1 MVGGL
6 GDCLII
12 ICSKEWSTR
21 SGSGITGIL
30 IRTVDPLGP
39 SLSIGLPVT
48 TSLLKQHR
56 RYAQNDRHSNLF
68 IGGFGTWIAHDVACK
83 RGFTK
88 LICFKVQVISVY
100 IYIYWCRGI
109 TFFWNP
115 TKRATD
121 DAKAHVW
128 ERAANGACCQVG
140 AKQLPVRRRTPERGE
155 LCLSRRLAI
164 YLSWQ
169 TLWELHL

>member
-100 IYIYWCRGI
+100 IYIYI
-109 TFFWNP
+109 
-115 TKRATD
+115 
-121 DAKAHVW
+121 
-128 ERAANGACCQVG
+128 GAGVSPFSETQQNAQPMMPRHMCESAQPMAPAVKSVPNSFLFEGARQSVVSSVCQG
-140 AKQLPVRRRTPERGE
+140 A
-155 LCLSRRLAI
+155 
-164 YLSWQ
+164 
-169 TLWELHL
+169 

>member
-100 IYIYWCRGI
+100 IYILVQGYHLFLKPNKTRNRWCQG
-109 TFFWNP
+109 TCV
-115 TKRATD
+115 RARSQWRLLSSRCQT
-121 DAKAHVW
+121 ASCSKAHA
-128 ERAANGACCQVG
+128 RAWWALFVKA
-140 AKQLPVRRRTPERGE
+140 
-155 LCLSRRLAI
+155 LSH
-164 YLSWQ
+164 LS
-169 TLWELHL
+169 